1 MKGKSVTLLAPAKI
15 NLSLAVT
22 GLRTDGYHQLETVFQ
37 SISLYDEIKVEL
49 KGEGISCNCGKL
61 SGRENLAYK
70 AAQVFLAS
78 LRKKENFAG
87 YTGIRITIEKKI
99 PLEAGLA
106 GGSTDAAAVLK
117 ALNRLYN
124 NPFSYKEL
132 LEQAASC
139 GADTA
144 FFLKGGTQWGEG
156 IGSTLEELPAAPF
169 MELVLVKPARGVNTF
184 EAYRLF
190 DRIGEFSQLNKS
202 LWIQTL
208 QNGKIKEIGKI
219 LVNSLEKP
227 AFVLVPE
234 IKRIKNILTREACQG
249 VLMSGSGSAVF
260 GILPD
265 KNSGTRIRK
274 ILTDEGFIHNWQVQ
288 TITGCPV

>member
-1 MKGKSVTLLAPAKI
+1 MKGKSITVLAPAKI

-22 GLRTDGYHQLETVFQ
+22 GIRPDGYHQLKTVFQ
-37 SISLYDEIKVEL
+37 AVSLYDQVKVEL
-49 KGEGISCNCGKL
+49 EGEGISCCCGEL
-61 SGRENLAYK
+61 SGRNNLAYK
-70 AAQVFLAS
+70 AAQIFLAGI
-78 LRKKENFAG
+78 KEKDKSAG
-87 YTGIRITIEKKI
+87 KTGIRITIDKEI
-99 PLEAGLA
+99 PLQAGLA

-117 ALNRLYN
+117 ALNRLFN

-132 LEQAASC
+132 LVQAAGC

-144 FFLKGGTQWGEG
+144 FCLKGGTQWAEG
-156 IGSTLEELPAAPF
+156 IGLSLEELPPAPS
-169 MELVLVKPARGVNTF
+169 MELVLAKPVRGVNTF

-190 DRIGEFSQLNKS
+190 DTIGDFAQLDKG

-208 QNGKIKEIGKI
+208 QEGKIEEIGKI

-227 AFVLVPE
+227 AFFLVPE
-234 IKRIKNILTREACQG
+234 IKQIKDLLTREGCQG

-265 KNSGTRIRK
+265 RSYGTKIRRT
-274 ILTDEGFIHNWQVQ
+274 LADEGFFPNWQVQ
-288 TITGCPV
+288 TIMGCPV